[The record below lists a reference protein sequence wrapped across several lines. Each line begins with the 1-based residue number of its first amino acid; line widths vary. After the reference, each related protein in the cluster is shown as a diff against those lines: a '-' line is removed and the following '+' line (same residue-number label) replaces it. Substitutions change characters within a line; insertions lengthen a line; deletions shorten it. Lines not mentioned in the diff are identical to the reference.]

1 MLHFGIKKGVGFS
14 GRPAK
19 EKDIGGEQLNIEI
32 ISALGTMFWI
42 EGFRRNFM
50 PQVNCHVSCHSQR
63 LTDKESKDES
73 HPA

>member
-1 MLHFGIKKGVGFS
+1 MLYFGIKKGVGFS

-19 EKDIGGEQLNIEI
+19 EKDIGGKQINIKI

-42 EGFRRNFM
+42 EDFRQNFI
-50 PQVNCHVSCHSQR
+50 PQVNCHDSRHSQR
-63 LTDKESKDES
+63 LTDKESKDVS